1 MSEGANWMELGWLI
15 IDFQP
20 HLIFHLYLFPLAVC
34 YHYRISAK
42 FKAFFHVYLFFV
54 MASLCNPLRWNIS
67 IWTSVSV
74 FSRKKKKKK
83 WKSIKNRT
91 TSVYWETCFLF
102 LQRHPPSG
110 TIRMPCSSLS
120 CLASWAGRVWISHLD
135 DVAYIYSTCLVS
147 LGYRS
152 NDKSIFTPPNQRIE
166 GEKRGK
172 REEKRSVLCSPW
184 PEITQRMH
192 ELQMRFNNVLSN
204 QPYHVALLI
213 YDLSPFVFNPSSCD
227 LTFSLN
233 PSRRYFT
240 GSHLFNLLYIY
251 VT

>member
-1 MSEGANWMELGWLI
+1 MQ
-15 IDFQP
+15 F
-20 HLIFHLYLFPLAVC
+20 AVITESVPSS
-34 YHYRISAK
+34 R
-42 FKAFFHVYLFFV
+42 LFF
-54 MASLCNPLRWNIS
+54 MFIFFLSWPPSAIHSGETFPSELLL
-67 IWTSVSV
+67 VS
-74 FSRKKKKKK
+74 FLERRRKKAEVHQ
-83 WKSIKNRT
+83 NRT

-192 ELQMRFNNVLSN
+192 EFQMRFNNVLSN

>member
-1 MSEGANWMELGWLI
+1 MQ
-15 IDFQP
+15 F
-20 HLIFHLYLFPLAVC
+20 AVITESVPSS
-34 YHYRISAK
+34 R
-42 FKAFFHVYLFFV
+42 LFF
-54 MASLCNPLRWNIS
+54 MFIFFLSWPPSAIHSGETFPSELLL
-67 IWTSVSV
+67 VS
-74 FSRKKKKKK
+74 FLERRRKKAEVHQ
-83 WKSIKNRT
+83 NRT

-172 REEKRSVLCSPW
+172 REEKWSVLCSPW